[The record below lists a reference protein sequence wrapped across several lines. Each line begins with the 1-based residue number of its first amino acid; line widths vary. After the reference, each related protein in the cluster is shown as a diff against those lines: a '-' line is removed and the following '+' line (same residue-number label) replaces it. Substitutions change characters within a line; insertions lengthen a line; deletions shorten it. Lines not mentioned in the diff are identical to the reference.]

1 MASAHALSPVPTHRV
16 ARPMAGAALPLYIPD
31 ATTSLSSFIT
41 ASKRKQQQQAVA
53 TAACA
58 SAAVFSSVEAVSAAA
73 TSKKT
78 TAASSLRALV
88 MRAKAASEEDKE
100 VAALERLEEVE
111 ACAADIETGS
121 DKVFRSILHTRVA
134 LLNIQTQTYC

>member
-100 VAALERLEEVE
+100 VAALERLEEGG
-111 ACAADIETGS
+111 CAADIETGS